1 MQLDVA
7 VTEGEPTETTA
18 GARKTEGFAQALSCL
33 GNCPVVRMS
42 TASAAA
48 VLEQVCT
55 HLPPATVAMEVAKF
69 CAHVEKG
76 GRRVEAGEAKF
87 ALLRWLEQGI
97 AYRAR
102 AQGAV
107 LQGAVL
113 QGAYGC

>member
-1 MQLDVA
+1 
-7 VTEGEPTETTA
+7 
-18 GARKTEGFAQALSCL
+18 
-33 GNCPVVRMS
+33 
-42 TASAAA
+42 
-48 VLEQVCT
+48 
-55 HLPPATVAMEVAKF
+55 MEVAKF